1 MGQPK
6 VTVPLNVTEDEGGKR
21 MKVGYVKSGKGS
33 SIAVHWDQ
41 HSKEVYVEY
50 AGRSYVGHAK
60 SAAEAMAK
68 AEAWLYNK

>member
-1 MGQPK
+1 MIASIK
-6 VTVPLNVTEDEGGKR
+6 NKR
-21 MKVGYVKSGKGS
+21 EETMKVGYVKSGKGS

-50 AGRSYVGHAK
+50 AGRSYVGHA
-60 SAAEAMAK
+60 SSVAEAMAK

>member
-1 MGQPK
+1 
-6 VTVPLNVTEDEGGKR
+6 
-21 MKVGYVKSGKGS
+21 MKVGHVKSGHGS
-33 SIAVHWDQ
+33 RIAVHWDP

-60 SAAEAMAK
+60 SAADAMRK

>member
-1 MGQPK
+1 MICG
-6 VTVPLNVTEDEGGKR
+6 TNEIIGKGLKK

-33 SIAVHWDQ
+33 SIAVHWDP

-50 AGRSYVGHAK
+50 AGRSYVGHA
-60 SAAEAMAK
+60 SNAAEAMTK

>member
-1 MGQPK
+1 
-6 VTVPLNVTEDEGGKR
+6 

-33 SIAVHWDQ
+33 KIAVHWDP

-50 AGRSYVGHAK
+50 AGRSYVGHAN
-60 SAAEAMAK
+60 SVAEAMTK